1 MRYSAAIPGLVN
13 AELLAHLLRDD
24 GQEDVCFALWN
35 PSKGKERFT
44 ALLQTVVLP
53 KHGDRQVHGNASF
66 LPGYFERVLDLALKS
81 NSGIAFLH
89 SHPGPGWQGMSA
101 DDVTAEKRIAASAQ
115 AATGLPLLGM
125 TLGTDGAWSA
135 RVWQKTAPRTY
146 DRMWCSSVRVVG
158 ESLRVTF
165 NDLLAPKF
173 RFRSELT
180 RTVSAWGER
189 EQQNLMRLRVGI
201 VGAGSVGS
209 IIAEALARIGV
220 ADITLI
226 DFDSVE
232 QINLDR
238 NLHASRLD
246 ALLMHSKVKVLSRE
260 LKKSATAF
268 PFTVN
273 TYENSIVEEE
283 GYSAA
288 LDCDVLFSCVD
299 RPWARSVLNFIA
311 YAHLIP
317 VIDGGIRAE
326 RKKSGTGLLRADWR
340 TQTIAP
346 GRPCLE
352 CLGQYSSGDVA
363 TERDGYFDNPT
374 YVAGLPQN
382 HFVKHNENVFAFSLS
397 LASQQ
402 VQHYLSLILSLPG
415 GLLRRPQLYH
425 FVHDVTEYVEL
436 GCHENCL
443 FPSYVSYGDHAPIV
457 VTGNHQAAIDA
468 HLKRARYQRS
478 LRYWIAR
485 ISGY

>member
-1 MRYSAAIPGLVN
+1 MRYSVAIPGQVN
-13 AELLAHLLRDD
+13 EELLAHLLRDD
-24 GQEDVCFALWN
+24 RQEDLCFALWH

-44 ALLQTVVLP
+44 ALLQMVVLP

-66 LPGYFERVLDLALKS
+66 LPCYFERVLDLALKS
-81 NSGIAFLH
+81 KSGIAFLH
-89 SHPGPGWQGMSA
+89 SHPAPGWQGMSA
-101 DDVTAEKRIAASAQ
+101 DDVAAEKRIAASAQ

-135 RVWQKTAPRTY
+135 RAWQKTAPRTY

-158 ESLRVTF
+158 ETLRITF
-165 NDLLAPKF
+165 NELLAQKF

-209 IIAEALARIGV
+209 IIAEALARIAV

-238 NLHASRLD
+238 NLHAGRLD
-246 ALLMHSKVKVLSRE
+246 ALLMNSKVKVLSRE

-283 GYSAA
+283 GFRAA

-311 YAHLIP
+311 NAHLIP

-363 TERDGYFDNPT
+363 TERDGYFDDPT

-402 VQHYLSLILSLPG
+402 VQHYLALILSFPG
-415 GLLRRPQLYH
+415 GLLRQPQLYH
-425 FVHDVTEYVEL
+425 FVQDVTEYVDHS
-436 GCHENCL
+436 CHENCL

-457 VTGNHQAAIDA
+457 VTVNHQAAIDA
-468 HLKRARYQRS
+468 RLKRARYQKS

-485 ISGY
+485 ITGH

>member
-1 MRYSAAIPGLVN
+1 MMHSTAIPGSVN
-13 AELLAHLLRDD
+13 KNLLAHLLRDD
-24 GQEDVCFALWN
+24 GQEDLCFALWN
-35 PSKGKERFT
+35 PSQGKERFT

-53 KHGDRQVHGNASF
+53 IQGERQVHGNASF
-66 LPGYFERVLDLALKS
+66 LPCYFERVLDLALKS
-81 NSGIAFLH
+81 KSGIAFLH
-89 SHPGPGWQGMSA
+89 SHLGPGWQGMSG
-101 DDVTAEKRIAASAQ
+101 DDITAEKRIAAAAQ
-115 AATGLPLLGM
+115 SATGLPLLGL

-135 RVWQKTAPRTY
+135 RMWQKTAPRTY
-146 DRMWCSSVRVVG
+146 DRTWCSSVRVVG

-165 NDLLAPKF
+165 NDSMVPKY
-173 RFRSELT
+173 RFRPELT
-180 RTVSAWGER
+180 RTVSAWGGG

-220 ADITLI
+220 ADIALI
-226 DFDSVE
+226 DFDAVE

-246 ALLMHSKVKVLSRE
+246 ALLMTSKVKVLSRE
-260 LKKSATAF
+260 LKKSATTF

-273 TYENSIVEEE
+273 SYEISVVEEE
-283 GYSAA
+283 GFRAA

-340 TQTIAP
+340 TQTISP
-346 GRPCLE
+346 VRPCLE

-363 TERDGYFDNPT
+363 TERDGYLDNPT

-402 VQHYLSLILSLPG
+402 VQHYLALILSLPG
-415 GLLRRPQLYH
+415 GLLRRSQLYH
-425 FVHDVTEYVEL
+425 FVQDVTEYIDHS
-436 GCHENCL
+436 CHENCL
-443 FPSYVSYGDHAPIV
+443 FPSYLAYGDHAPIV
-457 VTGNHQAAIDA
+457 VTGKHQAAIDA
-468 HLKRARYQRS
+468 RLKRTQYQRS

-485 ISGY
+485 IIGR